1 VATAIN
7 YVMVLIVTAT
17 AAAIMVQA
25 VSATVTAKFLAIATV
40 LKRMSFLRA
49 EADRWRRK
57 QNSRSTEK
65 GAPRRAPFDF
75 VG

>member
-1 VATAIN
+1 MSGALVATAIN

-40 LKRMSFLRA
+40 LKRTSF
-49 EADRWRRK
+49 
-57 QNSRSTEK
+57 
-65 GAPRRAPFDF
+65 
-75 VG
+75 

>member
-1 VATAIN
+1 MTRRTIRGTVSGALVATAIN

-40 LKRMSFLRA
+40 LKRTSF
-49 EADRWRRK
+49 
-57 QNSRSTEK
+57 
-65 GAPRRAPFDF
+65 
-75 VG
+75 

>member
-1 VATAIN
+1 LLISAVDRAVTKHTIRRTVSSVLVATAIN

-40 LKRMSFLRA
+40 WKRTSF
-49 EADRWRRK
+49 
-57 QNSRSTEK
+57 
-65 GAPRRAPFDF
+65 
-75 VG
+75 